1 MSLLVVG
8 SVAFDAVETPFGKVD
23 RMLGGA
29 ATYFAVAASFFTHV
43 NLVGIVG
50 DDFTEKDA
58 SIFHGRRVDTLGL
71 ERAAGKTF
79 FWAGRYNENMNER
92 TTLATEL
99 NVFADFKPRLPEA
112 YQSSGHIFLANIH
125 PTLQSSVLHQVKR
138 RPKIVALD
146 TMNYWIE
153 RTPKELRETLRH
165 TDILMINDAE
175 TRQLSSEHNLMR
187 AARHIFKL
195 GPKALVIKRGEYG
208 AMLVHQNRAFSVPAF
223 PLEEVHVPAFPLEEV
238 HDPTGAGDTFAGG
251 FMGYLASVRSKSDV
265 ELRRAMV
272 YGSVMGSFT
281 VEKFGLDRLRTLKR
295 SEIHVRA
302 RHFAKMTQFSL

>member
-8 SVAFDAVETPFGKVD
+8 SVAFDAVETPHGKID

-29 ATYFAVAASFFTHV
+29 ATYFSIAASYFTHV

-50 DDFTEKDA
+50 EDFTEKDA
-58 SIFHGRRVDTLGL
+58 SIFRGRRVNTLGL
-71 ERAAGKTF
+71 ERAEGKTF
-79 FWAGRYNENMNER
+79 FWAGRYSENMNER

-99 NVFADFKPRLPEA
+99 NVFAEFKPRLPET
-112 YQSSGHIFLANIH
+112 YQSPEHVFLANID
-125 PTLQSSVLHQVKR
+125 PTLQRSVLHQVKR
-138 RPKIVALD
+138 RPKVVALD

-153 RTPKELRETLRH
+153 RTPTELRETLQH
-165 TDILMINDAE
+165 TDILMINDSE
-175 TRQLSSEHNLMR
+175 TRQLSNEHNLLV

-208 AMLVHQNRAFSVPAF
+208 AMLVHENRVFSVPAF
-223 PLEEVHVPAFPLEEV
+223 PLEKV

-251 FMGYLASVRSKSDV
+251 FMGYLASVRRLGDA

-281 VEKFGLDRLRTLKR
+281 VEKFGLDRLRELKR
-295 SEIHVRA
+295 SEIHARA
-302 RHFAKMTQFSL
+302 RHFSKMTQFTL